1 MSFALLL
8 RGAHREALRLR
19 LASLFA
25 SRSRFAR
32 RQSSRGCFSRV
43 SPVFLSPVPSRSRS
57 RLARA
62 SWIGSATIARSR
74 VVPRRVSRSARPPD
88 ATGLR
93 FAFAART
100 CADLVATRAL
110 SAVIEVDMV
119 NIVSERAC
127 VREVRIRIIRRR
139 DSMRGGRSR
148 GGHDESRTVD
158 DDFRSFSTSK
168 KRAAARKDA
177 RVRRSIGSIAR
188 AIDLRARSNDARRA
202 AMDAAMGARVD
213 GCGCARG

>member
-25 SRSRFAR
+25 SRSRFAHR
-32 RQSSRGCFSRV
+32 ESSRGCFSRV
-43 SPVFLSPVPSRSRS
+43 SRVFLSPVPSRSRS

-119 NIVSERAC
+119 NIVRAC
-127 VREVRIRIIRRR
+127 GRAGSADSDYRRA
-139 DSMRGGRSR
+139 G
-148 GGHDESRTVD
+148 
-158 DDFRSFSTSK
+158 F
-168 KRAAARKDA
+168 
-177 RVRRSIGSIAR
+177 
-188 AIDLRARSNDARRA
+188 DARRA
-202 AMDAAMGARVD
+202 IAGGSRRVTN
-213 GCGCARG
+213 GR

>member
-1 MSFALLL
+1 M
-8 RGAHREALRLR
+8 
-19 LASLFA
+19 
-25 SRSRFAR
+25 
-32 RQSSRGCFSRV
+32 
-43 SPVFLSPVPSRSRS
+43 
-57 RLARA
+57 
-62 SWIGSATIARSR
+62 IARSR

-158 DDFRSFSTSK
+158 DDFRPRSTSK
-168 KRAAARKDA
+168 KRAARKDA
-177 RVRRSIGSIAR
+177 RVRRSIDR
-188 AIDLRARSNDARRA
+188 DRARDRDRRPRAVELRTAR
-202 AMDAAMGARVD
+202 GD
-213 GCGCARG
+213 GRGDGCARGWMRMRARMTA